1 MLLYRHKREDL
12 GLALKK
18 PLQNKRQEE
27 GQEADNF
34 TLPGRKEPRSKNK
47 NPK

>member
-12 GLALKK
+12 GLALKN
-18 PLQNKRQEE
+18 LYQNKRQEE
-27 GQEADNF
+27 GKEADNF
-34 TLPGRKEPRSKNK
+34 TLPGRKETRSKNK